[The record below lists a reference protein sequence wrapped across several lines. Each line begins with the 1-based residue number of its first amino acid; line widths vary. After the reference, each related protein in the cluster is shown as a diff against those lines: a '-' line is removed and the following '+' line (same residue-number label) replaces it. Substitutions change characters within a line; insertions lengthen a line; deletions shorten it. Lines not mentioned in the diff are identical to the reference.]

1 MENEAA
7 VELDLMAVGEAP
19 LETPT
24 GGEQGPSDPRWWG
37 SLSLEPGQAG
47 RWRAGPST
55 VYAARSRTD
64 WRLWHQQDG
73 DPYAPVGQWPRR
85 VDAAELP
92 DGVPQVRFSFAES
105 PDSILVSPRLAPRPV
120 VIRPDT
126 SLAVPPGERVTIY
139 ISTPTWMSLTVQGS
153 GSKRRG
159 GDGKQ
164 VLLADLPTHRPSDT
178 WFGPSTREGELCYAV
193 RTAGRLVFAD
203 LPLRPHR
210 AVTPMTIQN
219 DADDLLQVQRVQ
231 VPVPQLAL
239 YVDGNGRLLT
249 DGVLFRRQTGG
260 DFAELRI
267 ERQTPGASQ
276 GAAVTEVEKL
286 AAPRTPVTGNI
297 VMRAFSRLFKGDDA

>member
-1 MENEAA
+1 MENEATLEQEA
-7 VELDLMAVGEAP
+7 RAGEAP
-19 LETPT
+19 LETPS

-64 WRLWHQQDG
+64 WRLWHQQDA
-73 DPYAPVGQWPRR
+73 DAYAPVGQWPRR
-85 VDAAELP
+85 VDVAELP
-92 DGVPQVRFSFAES
+92 DGVPQVRFSFADS

-120 VIRPDT
+120 VIRPET

-139 ISTPTWMSLTVQGS
+139 ISTPTWMALTVQGS

-159 GDGKQ
+159 GDAKQ

-210 AVTPMTIQN
+210 AVTPLSIQN

-231 VPVPQLAL
+231 VPMPQLSL
-239 YVDGNGRLLT
+239 YVDANGRLLT
-249 DGVLFRRQTGG
+249 DGVLFRREADG
-260 DFAELRI
+260 DFAEVRTD
-267 ERQTPGASQ
+267 RQALAGTAMATLT
-276 GAAVTEVEKL
+276 AAEKL
-286 AAPRTPVTGNI
+286 APPRTPVVGNI
-297 VMRAFSRLFKGDDA
+297 VMRAFSRFFRGDDG